1 MRSAWHRAAGLL
13 LAASLAGA
21 CSLAGATAP
30 IDATPTPPPSPS
42 GPSRPFRPTP
52 APAPTFAIHVVE
64 RGDTLIA
71 LADRFETTPE
81 SIAYWNRTRYPSL
94 DPDSPRYRP
103 NRIEVGWELAYLPGT
118 VVDPEDLPPTA
129 SADPGPGDSV
139 VGPFP
144 TLPGD
149 GSAALV
155 TNGPR
160 GLSGVA
166 LTFDYG
172 GGDAAADTP
181 APEAIVQWL
190 EVNGVPAT
198 VFVGPAAADPED
210 AAGGAVLD
218 RLGGARGVA
227 AGLLAGP
234 SGAPL
239 SASGLRAADAQ
250 VAAVLGSSTAPLLR
264 PSSGAATPD
273 QLAAAGA
280 AGWRWAVAWDVD
292 AGDGVAPG
300 DGGPIALDIVAR
312 VVSRAEGGSIVR
324 LQLDG
329 ARTLEALPGIVEGLA
344 AAGLDVL
351 PLDEVLGR

>member
-1 MRSAWHRAAGLL
+1 MRCAWLRAAGLL
-13 LAASLAGA
+13 LATALAGA
-21 CSLAGATAP
+21 CSLPGASAP
-30 IDATPTPPPSPS
+30 IDATPTPPPSPP
-42 GPSRPFRPTP
+42 GPSRPYRPTP
-52 APAPTFAIHVVE
+52 TPAPTFAVHVVQ
-64 RGDTLIA
+64 RGDSLIA
-71 LADRFETTPE
+71 LADRFGTTPE
-81 SIAYWNRTRYPSL
+81 SIAYWNRVRYPSL

-103 NRIEVGWELAYLPGT
+103 NRIEIGWELVYLPDT
-118 VVDPEDLPPTA
+118 VVDPENLPPTA
-129 SADPGPGDSV
+129 STDPGPDDPV

-155 TNGPR
+155 TNGPP
-160 GLSGVA
+160 GLRGVA

-172 GGDAAADTP
+172 GGDAGAGAP

-198 VFVGPAAADPED
+198 VFVGPSAANPED
-210 AAGGAVLD
+210 PAGGAVLD
-218 RLGGARGVA
+218 RLGGARSVA

-234 SGAPL
+234 AGAAL
-239 SASGLRAADAQ
+239 STSGLRAADAQ
-250 VAAVLGSSTAPLLR
+250 VAAVLGASTAPLLR
-264 PSSGAATPD
+264 PSSGAATPE

-280 AGWRWAVAWDVD
+280 AGWTWAVAWDVD
-292 AGDGVAPG
+292 AGDGVAPE
-300 DGGPIALDIVAR
+300 DGGPIALDVVAR

-329 ARTLEALPGIVEGLA
+329 TRTLEALPGIVEGLA
-344 AAGLDVL
+344 AAGLEIL